1 MSKNIN
7 IVEAAELGFDPDC
20 DCYRCGH
27 LRLEAIWQDADD
39 EWDDDEAYC
48 EDGYLD
54 ASYEDYYADASMAY
68 WD

>member
-1 MSKNIN
+1 MIENIN
-7 IVEAAELGFDPDC
+7 IAEDAELGFDPDC
-20 DCYRCGH
+20 DCYRCER
-27 LRLEAIWQDADD
+27 LRMDAIWDD
-39 EWDDDEAYC
+39 TPEPEFFAEYP